1 MREIIEDSLKKT
13 ISYLDYRTLVHNL
26 LAEGKSTGQEQSE
39 DLTKYSLLNDRRME
53 RLDKK
58 IKISYETI
66 QELQKIKQPQT
77 WLVITEGWCGDAAQN
92 LPVLNKIA
100 ATADHI
106 DLKVVLRDENLALMD
121 LFLTNGGRSI
131 PKLIALDKDN
141 NVIGSWGPRPT
152 VATKMVADY
161 KEKNGALDPEF
172 KQDLQVWYNKDK
184 GQSVQ
189 EDFVGLATKL
199 SIEKGSSFL
208 N

>member
-1 MREIIEDSLKKT
+1 MKEIIENSLKKT
-13 ISYLDYRTLVHNL
+13 ISYTDYRALVSDL
-26 LAEGKSTGQEQSE
+26 LVEGKSTGPEQSE
-39 DLTKYSLLNDRRME
+39 DLTNYSLLNDRRMK
-53 RLDKK
+53 RLDKT
-58 IKISYETI
+58 IKISEETI
-66 QELQKIKQPQT
+66 QEFQKVSAPQT

-100 ATADHI
+100 TASDYI
-106 DLKVVLRDENLALMD
+106 DLKVVLRDENLELMD

-141 NVIGSWGPRPT
+141 NVIDSWGPRPT

-161 KEKNGALDPEF
+161 KEKNGVLDPEF

-189 EDFVGLATKL
+189 EDFVSIATSLLKQ
-199 SIEKGSSFL
+199 KT
-208 N
+208 